1 MFLLGFSTLSTGPTE
16 KLKGSHEGEKRVTVY
31 EYILQDG
38 RDSERLIE
46 RNISHMSTR
55 MHMDAADWVVSKDA
69 ITNYCFRTLFF
80 YFTLGTRGFS
90 RVQREFSVLAVG
102 RRCVGLWVTIKAW
115 PKPET
120 ALEKSLAPRVFLFE
134 RRPNRIIEIKP
145 SDANVCHANDSHK
158 VKSML
163 KRKLPQCLVLLCA
176 LGTPWANYS
185 AAFPE
190 KVRQCCNAAVWQE
203 HYKKEYIM

>member
-1 MFLLGFSTLSTGPTE
+1 
-16 KLKGSHEGEKRVTVY
+16 
-31 EYILQDG
+31 
-38 RDSERLIE
+38 
-46 RNISHMSTR
+46 MSMR
-55 MHMDAADWVVSKDA
+55 MHMDTADWVFSKDA
-69 ITNYCFRTLFF
+69 ITNYCFRTLFLF
-80 YFTLGTRGFS
+80 NRGYQGFFP
-90 RVQREFSVLAVG
+90 RAAGIFGVGRRPTHLG
-102 RRCVGLWVTIKAW
+102 RRCVGLRVTIQTW
-115 PKPET
+115 QKPVT
-120 ALEKSLAPRVFLFE
+120 ALEKSLAPRVFLFG

-163 KRKLPQCLVLLCA
+163 KRKPPQCLVLLYA

-203 HYKKEYIM
+203 HCKKEYIV

>member
-1 MFLLGFSTLSTGPTE
+1 MLLLGFSTLSTGPTE
-16 KLKGSHEGEKRVTVY
+16 KLKGGHEGEKRVTVY

-90 RVQREFSVLAVG
+90 RVQREFSVLAEGRHIFG
-102 RRCVGLWVTIKAW
+102 RRPKPRAAKPREKLFARVTIK
-115 PKPET
+115 T
-120 ALEKSLAPRVFLFE
+120 
-134 RRPNRIIEIKP
+134 
-145 SDANVCHANDSHK
+145 
-158 VKSML
+158 
-163 KRKLPQCLVLLCA
+163 
-176 LGTPWANYS
+176 
-185 AAFPE
+185 
-190 KVRQCCNAAVWQE
+190 
-203 HYKKEYIM
+203 